1 MGFHSSEATRLRR
14 RRVRALLASGLVLGV
29 GAGAT
34 LAAWTDSEH
43 SQATFTAGRFGIVGS
58 TNGTSFSEHSSAGQA
73 ATLNFQ
79 VSPTAM
85 APGTTTY
92 ALYSVTTLNPSVA
105 GTVNLTAA
113 ATNNAGLGQHL
124 TYGVRTISGTSCNA
138 TTYAAGTAVVNA
150 GQPLTAGAAGSQT
163 LQANNGNQVNYCF
176 AVTLPQTALN
186 TAQGLS
192 VTARWEFV
200 AQSS

>member
-1 MGFHSSEATRLRR
+1 M
-14 RRVRALLASGLVLGV
+14 RALLASGLVLGV

-58 TNGTSFSEHSSAGQA
+58 TNGTNFSEHATSGSA

-79 VSPTAM
+79 VAPTAM
-85 APGTTTY
+85 PPGTTTY

-105 GTVNLTAA
+105 GTVNLRAA
-113 ATNNAGLGQHL
+113 EANSAGLGQHL
-124 TYGVRTISGTSCNA
+124 TYGVRTITGTTCNA
-138 TTYAAGTAVVNA
+138 STFAAGAEVVPTGRA
-150 GQPLTAGAAGSQT
+150 LTTSATGNQIV
-163 LQANNGNQVNYCF
+163 QANNGNQVNYCF
-176 AVTLPQTALN
+176 AVTLPQTAPS

-200 AQSS
+200 AQST

>member
-1 MGFHSSEATRLRR
+1 MGFHSSEASRLRR

-58 TNGTSFSEHSSAGQA
+58 TNGTTFSEHATSGSA

-79 VSPTAM
+79 VTPTAM

-105 GTVNLTAA
+105 GAVSLRAA
-113 ATNNAGLGQHL
+113 GTNSAGLGQYL
-124 TYGVRTISGTSCNA
+124 TYGVRSIAGTTCNA
-138 TTYAAGTAVVNA
+138 STFAAGTSVIPA
-150 GQPLTAGAAGSQT
+150 GQALTTSASANQT

-176 AVTLPQTALN
+176 AVTLPETAPN
-186 TAQGLS
+186 AAQGQT
-192 VTARWEFV
+192 VTARWEFA